1 MKYTLNDPS
10 EGVRLKIQL
19 KDWLLDHIT
28 YVIFSLVTIYFLFA
42 APNFASFG
50 TAAAILRITAIVS
63 VMAVGMT
70 FVIISAEIDLS
81 VGSLASLSGMVV
93 ALLME
98 NGLPVPV
105 AVGATLI
112 AGTAVGTITGLIVT
126 RLKIPSFLV
135 SLGMLSVLSGVALT
149 LTETRPVPIVD
160 DIFSD
165 SLWNGDFLGLPVPIC
180 WTLLIAAV
188 GYYILQQT
196 PFGRR
201 VYATGGNVVAAQFSG
216 IRTDLVKVIAFS
228 FCSFTATMSGLML
241 AARSTAGN
249 PSLGAGMEL
258 DVIAAVIIGGTSL
271 FGGHGTVPGSVI
283 GAIFIGIV
291 GFGLLVMG
299 FSTSIQ
305 EIIKGAII
313 IGAVAV
319 SRR

>member
-1 MKYTLNDPS
+1 MTDTVKPQSEAISLKGRMK
-10 EGVRLKIQL
+10 E
-19 KDWLLDHIT
+19 WLRDHIT
-28 YVIFSLVTIYFLFA
+28 YVIFSFVTIYFLYA
-42 APNFASFG
+42 APNFATLT
-50 TAAAILRITAIVS
+50 TAEAVLRITAIVS

-70 FVIISAEIDLS
+70 FVIVSAEIDLS
-81 VGSLASLSGMVV
+81 VGSLASLSGMIVG
-93 ALLME
+93 LLIE
-98 NGLPVPV
+98 YGLPVSV
-105 AVGATLI
+105 AVSITL
-112 AGTAVGTITGLIVT
+112 AVGTAIGAFNGILVT

-135 SLGMLSVLSGVALT
+135 TLGMLSVLSGIALT
-149 LTETRPVPIVD
+149 VTNTRPVPIVED
-160 DIFSD
+160 NFSNI
-165 SLWNGDFLGLPVPIC
+165 LWNGSFMGLPAPIF
-180 WTLLIAAV
+180 WTILVAGI

-196 PFGRR
+196 PFGRQ
-201 VYATGGNVVAAQFSG
+201 VYATGGNVVAARFSG
-216 IRTDLVKVIAFS
+216 VRTDFVKIIAFS
-228 FCSFTATMSGLML
+228 FCSFTATLSGLML

-305 EIIKGAII
+305 EIIMGAII
-313 IGAVAV
+313 IGAVAL